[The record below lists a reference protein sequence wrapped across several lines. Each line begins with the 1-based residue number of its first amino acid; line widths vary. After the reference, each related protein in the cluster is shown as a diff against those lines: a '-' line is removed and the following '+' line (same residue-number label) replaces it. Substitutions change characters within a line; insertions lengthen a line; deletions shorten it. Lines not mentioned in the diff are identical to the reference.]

1 MWTTCAGGL
10 RRKRSVIGWRG
21 RSGAG
26 NQRRALRPRVAPS
39 LHSRQLTFTPG
50 PLIWLTTVG
59 DRSVLGI
66 GDRLLD
72 MPAEA
77 HDFLSGLL
85 DAECP
90 VEPERLKG
98 LDDESRAVVLRRLL
112 GEGVLAH
119 VD

>member
-1 MWTTCAGGL
+1 M
-10 RRKRSVIGWRG
+10 
-21 RSGAG
+21 
-26 NQRRALRPRVAPS
+26 
-39 LHSRQLTFTPG
+39 
-50 PLIWLTTVG
+50 IWLTTVG

-85 DAECP
+85 DAEGP